1 MQAIVRQPHEFKYG
15 EDFDLF
21 FRQFCTYA
29 KNVKCEAAAQYSL
42 LLSYLD
48 NKSFRLVEGLV
59 FTGDER
65 TAYNADLNAAL
76 PKLKR
81 VLTPSEEMPAKVRLR
96 FRKQGATE
104 SLGDFGYAIQGL
116 GISAFGAEGVNCGQV
131 LDAFCLG
138 VKSAELSAKLLARDF
153 DTLQATMGFAQ
164 EHESTA
170 NIKEFVVQHR
180 AGASGATRNA
190 DVSILQAEDEYVL
203 SNSSNSDTA
212 FVMSQGNPNYVD
224 RGQGAGARGSGGYN
238 EFAGNGFGP
247 GNGSYGRGTGNKFG
261 NYGRGHGIGNDFV
274 PSGNSNYRHG
284 AGNYKPT
291 DGQNRS
297 HDNSRN
303 GYVQGG
309 YYKRHDDYTSR
320 NSDVQCFK
328 CNGWGHYSKAC
339 ISKKEAR
346 TCHYCLKIGHLVKSC
361 YKKAN
366 DEKYG
371 TQNVGS
377 GNQQAQRG
385 AHAGQN
391 FRGRPGN

>member
-1 MQAIVRQPHEFKYG
+1 MQAMVRQPHEFKYG

-29 KNVKCEAAAQYSL
+29 KNVKCEVAGQYSL

-48 NKSFRLVEGLV
+48 NKSFRLVESLV
-59 FTGDER
+59 FTEDEK
-65 TAYNADLNAAL
+65 TAYNASLNAAL

-81 VLTPSEEMPAKVRLR
+81 VLTPCDEMPAKVRLM

-116 GISAFGAEGVNCGQV
+116 GISAFGAEGVNYGQV

-138 VKSAELSAKLLARDF
+138 VKSAALSAKLLAKDF
-153 DTLQATMGFAQ
+153 DTLQAAMVFAQ
-164 EHESTA
+164 EHESA
-170 NIKEFVVQHR
+170 SNIREFVVQHR

-190 DVSILQAEDEYVL
+190 DVSILQSVDEYVL

-212 FVMSQGNPNYVD
+212 FVMSQGNPNYVN

-238 EFAGNGFGP
+238 EFAGDGFGP

-261 NYGRGHGIGNDFV
+261 PANPNYGRGHDIGNDFG
-274 PSGNSNYRHG
+274 PSGNSNYMRG
-284 AGNYKPT
+284 AGNYMPPN
-291 DGQNRS
+291 GQNRP
-297 HDNSRN
+297 HDNSDRN

-309 YYKRHDDYTSR
+309 YYRRHENYDSR

-339 ISKKEAR
+339 TSKKEAR
-346 TCHYCLKIGHLVKSC
+346 TCHYCLKIGHLVK
-361 YKKAN
+361 
-366 DEKYG
+366 
-371 TQNVGS
+371 
-377 GNQQAQRG
+377 
-385 AHAGQN
+385 
-391 FRGRPGN
+391 